1 MAKKEKV
8 NMLIPKVDVVFQS
21 LFSKNHPKITKAFAE
36 TLLEEKIESIKI
48 NEDKELIRSNPN
60 DKLGIL
66 DLELDIN
73 NKEKVDVEIQLINK
87 ENFIKRMLY
96 YVTRLYSDQM
106 KRGAEYTEVK
116 RVVLVAIVDFEIEE
130 LKEIE
135 EMETKWK
142 LIETKKREKIL
153 TELIEINIINLRKAL
168 KEYEKDKTNKKAQW
182 MLFLNNPNSKEVKAI
197 MKENKEIEECVIT
210 VKEMSEDEKMQRLAF
225 LRKKAIMD
233 EKAIRKKGYNDG
245 MEKGIE
251 KGKKDGKI
259 EIVKKLIKEGKDVE
273 YIKDLTGIEEKEI
286 EELITNNQ
294 CSR

>member
-1 MAKKEKV
+1 
-8 NMLIPKVDVVFQS
+8 
-21 LFSKNHPKITKAFAE
+21 
-36 TLLEEKIESIKI
+36 
-48 NEDKELIRSNPN
+48 
-60 DKLGIL
+60 
-66 DLELDIN
+66 
-73 NKEKVDVEIQLINK
+73 
-87 ENFIKRMLY
+87 
-96 YVTRLYSDQM
+96 
-106 KRGAEYTEVK
+106 
-116 RVVLVAIVDFEIEE
+116 
-130 LKEIE
+130 
-135 EMETKWK
+135 
-142 LIETKKREKIL
+142 
-153 TELIEINIINLRKAL
+153 
-168 KEYEKDKTNKKAQW
+168 
-182 MLFLNNPNSKEVKAI
+182 